1 MELRGDKVKLM
12 RLSKNWTQ
20 QQLAEVCDVNL
31 RTIQRVENQGN
42 ASLETIMALCVAFD
56 VRREALFEVP
66 KPEEIEA
73 QTFSFSKSHF
83 IFFGLGIFTGVAG
96 AMVAVLFT

>member
-1 MELRGDKVKLM
+1 MELRGDKVKIM

-20 QQLAEVCDVNL
+20 QQLAEICDINL

-42 ASLETIMALCVAFD
+42 ASLETIMAICVAFD

-66 KPEEIEA
+66 MQAELDA
-73 QTFSFSKSHF
+73 QEPKLSKTHLFFFSF
-83 IFFGLGIFTGVAG
+83 GLFTGITG
-96 AMVAVLFT
+96 AVLTILLT

>member
-12 RLSKNWTQ
+12 RLSKSWTQ

-66 KPEEIEA
+66 KPEELEPQEVSLGKTHI
-73 QTFSFSKSHF
+73 
-83 IFFGLGIFTGVAG
+83 IFFGVGILTGVVG
-96 AMVAVLFT
+96 ALTVMLLT